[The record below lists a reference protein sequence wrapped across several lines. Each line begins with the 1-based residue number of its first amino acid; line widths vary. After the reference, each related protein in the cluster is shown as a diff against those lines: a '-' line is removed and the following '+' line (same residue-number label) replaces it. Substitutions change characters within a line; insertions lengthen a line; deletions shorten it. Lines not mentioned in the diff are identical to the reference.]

1 MKMKRERERERRRG
15 KIKIKGTTNELIIG
29 IRKRKQIDE

>member
-1 MKMKRERERERRRG
+1 MKMKSERERRRG
-15 KIKIKGTTNELIIG
+15 KIKIKGTANELIIG